1 MQLSLRLA
9 EWRAL
14 WHWLARRGACFDL
27 AVFFLGSLGKLETG
41 IMGVDFSASVGSS
54 PAFISMSAI
63 TSGMSE

>member
-1 MQLSLRLA
+1 MA
-9 EWRAL
+9 GAVAL
-14 WHWLARRGACFDL
+14 VGSSGCLGFDL

-41 IMGVDFSASVGSS
+41 IMGVDFSASVESS